1 MPTNRTHEGI
11 HFDPS
16 TDQVFELAETGSWP
30 ATKHRF
36 ERDSVLA
43 VQTALAA
50 ERPLLISGDPGVGKS
65 QLARAAAH
73 VMNVPFLYYVVSAR
87 TEHTDLLYSYDAVS
101 RLAQAQV
108 LSHADSATAWQ
119 EQLTEDR
126 YLRPGVLWWA
136 FDWAGARQQAKRSCR
151 NDGCAEREGCCEG
164 CGEPDHPPEGEGTKQ
179 WRPGRGCVVL
189 VDEIDKADTDM
200 PNGLLESFGN
210 NGFQAPYAR
219 QPVVRRSDHA
229 APLLMITTNQ
239 ERELPAAFVRRCL
252 VLHMKIPGD
261 NPEERKQFLIRR
273 GKDHCQEWITSGKV
287 YETAVEHL
295 FRDRQAAREAHA
307 LVKPGSAEYLDLLY
321 ALSRLCPNDE
331 KEQRRRLEELRD
343 FVFCKSA
350 GGTEW

>member
-1 MPTNRTHEGI
+1 MSENRSHKHL
-11 HFDPS
+11 HFKPD
-16 TDQVFELAETGSWP
+16 TDDVFEIGETGSWP

-36 ERDSVLA
+36 ERNSVLA

-73 VMNVPFLYYVVSAR
+73 VMNVPFLYYVVSTR

-108 LSHADSATAWQ
+108 LGHAVSPASWQ
-119 EQLTEDR
+119 EQLKEDR

-136 FDWAGARQQAKRSCR
+136 FDWAGARQQAKRWCR
-151 NDGCAEREGCCEG
+151 NEGCSVQKGCCDG
-164 CGEPDHPPEGEGTKQ
+164 CGEPNHPLEGKGSKQ
-179 WRPGRGCVVL
+179 WQPGRGCVVL

-210 NGFQAPYAR
+210 NGFQVPYAQDAVAR
-219 QPVVRRSDHA
+219 KADHV
-229 APLLMITTNQ
+229 APLLIITTNQ

-252 VLHMKIPGD
+252 VLHMAIPGEK
-261 NPEERKQFLIRR
+261 PEDRKQFLIRR
-273 GKDHCQEWITSGKV
+273 GQDHCHEWISSEKV
-287 YETAVEHL
+287 YQQAVDHL
-295 FRDRQAAREAHA
+295 FKDRQAARDAHA

-331 KEQRRRLEELRD
+331 GAQLRKLDELRE
-343 FVFCKSA
+343 FVFCKST
-350 GGTEW
+350 GDTDW